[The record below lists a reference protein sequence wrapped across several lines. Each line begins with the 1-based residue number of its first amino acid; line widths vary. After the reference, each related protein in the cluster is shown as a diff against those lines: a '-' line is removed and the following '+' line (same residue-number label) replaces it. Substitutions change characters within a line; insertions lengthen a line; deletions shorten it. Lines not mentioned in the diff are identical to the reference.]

1 MICNDQINE
10 CVFPLMKG
18 LKRKANIFFV
28 SPLLAFS
35 HVHTKCNAMILQ
47 NQVLYIFHC
56 FNLKL
61 EPRRAG
67 YGVSD
72 FLLAPDPNMATSTD
86 CLRRFEAEKFGK
98 SKC

>member
-1 MICNDQINE
+1 MTCNGQINE
-10 CVFPLMKG
+10 CVFSLMIG
-18 LKRKANIFFV
+18 LKRKANIFGIT
-28 SPLLAFS
+28 SSRLFS
-35 HVHTKCNAMILQ
+35 CTKCNAMILQ

-86 CLRRFEAEKFGK
+86 CLRRFEADKFGK